1 MAIPQRPKE
10 YNRGKKSKRFT
21 NAVEVEDGKFE
32 KALRT
37 FKRKIEDSGLLMEL
51 RDRQHYVKPC
61 IKRKLAKS
69 AAKRRWQKKV
79 ASEQLP
85 KKLY

>member
-1 MAIPQRPKE
+1 MAIPQRQKE
-10 YNRGKKSKRFT
+10 YGRGKKSKRFT

-37 FKRKIEDSGLLMEL
+37 FKRKIEDSGLLFEL
-51 RDRQHYVKPC
+51 RERQHYVKPC
-61 IKRKLAKS
+61 IKRKLAKQ

>member
-1 MAIPQRPKE
+1 MAIPQRQKE
-10 YNRGKKSKRFT
+10 YGRGKKSKRFT

-32 KALRT
+32 KAMRQ
-37 FKRKIEDSGLLMEL
+37 FKRKIEDSGLLKEL
-51 RDRQHYVKPC
+51 RDREHYVKPS

-69 AAKRRWQKKV
+69 AARRRWQKKV

-85 KKLY
+85 KKMY

>member
-1 MAIPQRPKE
+1 MAIPQRQKE
-10 YNRGKKSKRFT
+10 YGRGKKSKRFT

-32 KALRT
+32 KALRQ
-37 FKRKIEDSGLLMEL
+37 FKRKIEDSGLLKEL
-51 RDRQHYVKPC
+51 RDREHYVKPS

-85 KKLY
+85 KKMY